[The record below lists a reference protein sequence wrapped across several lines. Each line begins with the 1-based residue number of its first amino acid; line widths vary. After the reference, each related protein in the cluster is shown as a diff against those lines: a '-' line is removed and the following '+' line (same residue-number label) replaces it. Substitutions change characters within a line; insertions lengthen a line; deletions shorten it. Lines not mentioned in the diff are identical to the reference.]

1 MNSRTFALVFVAV
14 AAAVHGAP
22 VSDASGPQPS
32 GGFPAMPSV
41 LPPCAVPS
49 GSGVPPFA
57 MPSAGV
63 ARRQEDGSFAPSGSF
78 PAAFPDA
85 SGFPGAAPCD
95 PSALMDQLPSD
106 AVSFDGAFPSA
117 FPSDIPFSVAFAEPS
132 ASGFVRRQA
141 SAPANSA
148 APTGSSAPSL
158 SVSFEGAAPSAS
170 ASAGGFGGFAS
181 PGSGGFSGSYGSVSF
196 SGSFPAPSGGAGF
209 AGAPGSGPKT
219 SGVPSAPVAAPSAS
233 ASADAGSN

>member
-22 VSDASGPQPS
+22 VSEYVLSPSSIPSNLHPVSASGPQPS
-32 GGFPAMPSV
+32 GGFPAMPSG
-41 LPPCAVPS
+41 LPPCALPS

-95 PSALMDQLPSD
+95 PSAIMAQLPSD

-141 SAPANSA
+141 SAF
-148 APTGSSAPSL
+148 GEFLPS
-158 SVSFEGAAPSAS
+158 
-170 ASAGGFGGFAS
+170 
-181 PGSGGFSGSYGSVSF
+181 
-196 SGSFPAPSGGAGF
+196 
-209 AGAPGSGPKT
+209 
-219 SGVPSAPVAAPSAS
+219 
-233 ASADAGSN
+233 

>member
-32 GGFPAMPSV
+32 GGFPAMPSG
-41 LPPCAVPS
+41 LPPCALPS

-95 PSALMDQLPSD
+95 PSAIMAQLPSD

-141 SAPANSA
+141 SAFANSA
-148 APTGSSAPSL
+148 APTGSSAPS
-158 SVSFEGAAPSAS
+158 SSFAGAAPSAS

-181 PGSGGFSGSYGSVSF
+181 PGSGGFSGSYGSLSF

-209 AGAPGSGPKT
+209 AGAPGYGPKT